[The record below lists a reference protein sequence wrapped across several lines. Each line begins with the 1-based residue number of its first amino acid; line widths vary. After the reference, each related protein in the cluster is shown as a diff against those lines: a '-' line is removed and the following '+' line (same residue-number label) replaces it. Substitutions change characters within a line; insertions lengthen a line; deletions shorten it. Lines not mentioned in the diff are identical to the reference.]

1 MQTQSHT
8 RSAKTISG
16 RKDET
21 LSFMVER
28 TGLSALPLALVPAV
42 VMDTETTGLDTAS
55 DRIVE
60 IAAVRITDGCAD
72 PASAFQELVNPG
84 IAIPASSTAIHTI
97 TDADVAD
104 ADGIANVIPR
114 FSRWTGN
121 AVVIGYSIGFDLA
134 VLKAEHLRHGLR
146 WNAPR
151 SLDVRHLVELVAED
165 LPEQS
170 LDTAAAW
177 LGVPV
182 TDRHRALGDAIVT
195 LNVFQAL
202 LPKLKQ
208 RGVVT
213 LAQAERACLEHASRR
228 HGEARA
234 GWHDVVDPGRTAPS
248 NVADYAR
255 IDSFPYRHRTG
266 DIMHSPPLSVSG
278 TTKMSEA
285 LALTMRKQVS
295 SVFVA
300 PETEPDDIGILTERD
315 MLRAIEANGA
325 KALDM
330 PVSRLAAFP
339 LVTVAA
345 DEFIYRAISIM
356 ARRGFRH
363 LGVTGTD
370 GKLVGALSAR
380 DLLKQR
386 ADTAV
391 ALGNDIDTASST
403 EELGKVWA
411 RLTTVVRAL
420 VSEDVDARDIAAVIS
435 RELRSLTQR
444 ACELGEAAMETRGK
458 GPPPQPYAMF
468 VLGSGGRGESLL
480 AMDQD
485 NAIVFGKG
493 DPGSVADLWFA
504 ELGAVVAD
512 TLNDAGVSHC
522 KGGIM
527 ASNSEWRM
535 DAGHWRDVVSQWLS
549 KSRPED
555 ILSADIFF
563 DAKAVHGD
571 NALLDTLR
579 MDALRG
585 AQKAHG
591 FLNAMQLRAGEF
603 TSPVGWFGRWKL
615 EDGRVDLKRAGL
627 MPLFSA
633 ARILALRHAVSEPST
648 PGRLEA
654 VRAAGIDAA
663 HVIDD
668 LIEAH
673 KILLSAILR
682 QQLRDIEAG
691 LKLGNS
697 VNPAEMSG
705 HDLQQ
710 IRWAI
715 DQVPKVRDL
724 LGIPAYG

>member
-1 MQTQSHT
+1 
-8 RSAKTISG
+8 
-16 RKDET
+16 
-21 LSFMVER
+21 MVER

-42 VMDTETTGLDTAS
+42 VMDTETTGLNTAS
-55 DRIVE
+55 DRVVE
-60 IAAVRITDGCAD
+60 IAAVRITDGRAEPD
-72 PASAFQELVNPG
+72 SAFQVMVNPG
-84 IAIPASSTAIHTI
+84 IAIPASSTAIHAI
-97 TDADVAD
+97 TDADVTD
-104 ADGIANVIPR
+104 ADGIAEVIPM
-114 FSRWTGN
+114 FSQWTGN

-134 VLKAEHLRHGLR
+134 ILKAEHERHGLR
-146 WNAPR
+146 WSAPR

-177 LGVPV
+177 LGIPV
-182 TDRHRALGDAIVT
+182 ADRHRALGDAIVT
-195 LNVFQAL
+195 LDLFQAL
-202 LPKLKQ
+202 VPKLKQ
-208 RGVVT
+208 RGIIT
-213 LAQAERACLEHASRR
+213 LAQAERACLKRASRH
-228 HGEARA
+228 HGEAQA
-234 GWHDVVDPGRTAPS
+234 GWHDVVDPGRTAPL
-248 NVADYAR
+248 NITEYAR
-255 IDSFPYRHRTG
+255 LDSFPYRHRTG

-278 TTKMSEA
+278 TTKMSDA
-285 LALTMRKQVS
+285 LTLALRKQVS
-295 SVFVA
+295 SVFVKPGA
-300 PETEPDDIGILTERD
+300 NSEQLGILTERD
-315 MLRAIEANGA
+315 MLRAIEANGT

-330 PVSRLAAFP
+330 PVSKFMAFP

-345 DEFIYRAISIM
+345 DEFVYRAISVM

-363 LGVTGTD
+363 LGVTGSD

-391 ALGNDIDTASST
+391 ALGNDIDMASST

-420 VSEDVDARDIAAVIS
+420 VSEDVDPRDIAAVIS

-444 ACELGEAAMETRGK
+444 ACVLGEMEMELRGK
-458 GPPPQPYAMF
+458 GSPPQPYAMF

-485 NAIVFGKG
+485 NAIVFRGG
-493 DPGSVADLWFA
+493 EPGGAVDVWFG
-504 ELGAVVAD
+504 ELGTVVAD

-527 ASNSEWRM
+527 ACNSEWRM
-535 DAGHWRDVVSQWLS
+535 DTGRWRDVVSQWLS

-555 ILSADIFF
+555 ILNADIFF
-563 DAKAVHGD
+563 DAKAVHGESV
-571 NALLDTLR
+571 LLDTLR
-579 MDALRG
+579 MDALRA
-585 AQKAHG
+585 AQNAPG
-591 FLNAMQLRAGEF
+591 FLNAMQMRAAEF
-603 TSPVGWFGRWKL
+603 TSPVGWFGKWKL
-615 EDGRVDLKRAGL
+615 KDGRVDLKRSGL

-633 ARILALRHAVSEPST
+633 ARVLALRHGVSEPST

-654 VRAAGIDAA
+654 VREAGIEAA

-691 LKLGNS
+691 LKLGNAMD
-697 VNPAEMSG
+697 PAQMSG

-710 IRWAI
+710 VRWAI

-724 LGIPAYG
+724 LGVPAYG

>member
-1 MQTQSHT
+1 
-8 RSAKTISG
+8 
-16 RKDET
+16 
-21 LSFMVER
+21 MVER

-60 IAAVRITDGCAD
+60 IAAVRITNGRAD
-72 PASAFQELVNPG
+72 PASAFQVLVNPG

-97 TDADVAD
+97 TDTDVAD
-104 ADGIANVIPR
+104 ADDIANVIPQ
-114 FSRWTGN
+114 FSQWAGN
-121 AVVIGYSIGFDLA
+121 AVMIGYSIGFDLA
-134 VLKAEHLRHGLR
+134 VLKAEHVRHGLR

-177 LGVPV
+177 LRVPV
-182 TDRHRALGDAIVT
+182 TDRHRALGDAVVT
-195 LNVFQAL
+195 LDVFQAL
-202 LPKLKQ
+202 LPRLKQ
-208 RGVVT
+208 RGIIT
-213 LAQAERACLEHASRR
+213 LAQAERACLERASRY

-234 GWHDVVDPGRTAPS
+234 GWHDVVDPARTSPS
-248 NVADYAR
+248 DVTDYAR
-255 IDSFPYRHRTG
+255 IDSFPNRHRTG

-278 TTKMSEA
+278 NTIMSEA
-285 LALTMRKQVS
+285 LALVLRKQVS
-295 SVFVA
+295 SVFVNPGA
-300 PETEPDDIGILTERD
+300 GTEQPGILTERD
-315 MLRAIEANGA
+315 MLRAIDANGT
-325 KALDM
+325 KALDL
-330 PVSRLAAFP
+330 PVSRFAAFP

-363 LGVTGTD
+363 LGVTDAD
-370 GKLVGALSAR
+370 GKLAGALSAR

-391 ALGNDIDTASST
+391 ALGNDIDTASTT

-420 VSEDVDARDIAAVIS
+420 VSEDVDPRDIAAVIS

-444 ACELGEAAMETRGK
+444 ACVLGEAAMEMRGK

-485 NAIVFGKG
+485 NALVFGKG
-493 DPGSVADLWFA
+493 GPGSDADVWFA
-504 ELGAVVAD
+504 ELGAIVAD

-527 ASNSEWRM
+527 ASSGEWRM

-555 ILSADIFF
+555 ILNADIFF

-571 NALLDTLR
+571 DALLDTLR
-579 MDALRG
+579 VDALHA

-591 FLNAMQLRAGEF
+591 FLNAMQTRAGEF
-603 TSPVGWFGRWKL
+603 TSPVGWFGKWKL

-627 MPLFSA
+627 MPLFST
-633 ARILALRHAVSEPST
+633 ARVLALRHGVAEAST
-648 PGRLEA
+648 PGRLDA
-654 VRAAGIDAA
+654 VRMAGIEAA

-697 VNPAEMSG
+697 MNPAEMTG

-710 IRWAI
+710 VRWAI

>member
-1 MQTQSHT
+1 M
-8 RSAKTISG
+8 
-16 RKDET
+16 
-21 LSFMVER
+21 SFKVEK
-28 TGLSALPLALVPAV
+28 TGLSALPLNLVPAV
-42 VMDTETTGLDTAS
+42 VIDTETTGLDPAS

-60 IAAVRITDGCAD
+60 IAAVRITDGQAEPD
-72 PASAFQELVNPG
+72 RAFQVMVNPG
-84 IAIPASSTAIHTI
+84 ISIPSSSTAIHTI
-97 TDADVAD
+97 TDADVAT
-104 ADGIANVIPR
+104 ADGIADVIPV
-114 FSRWTGN
+114 FSQWIGN
-121 AVVIGYSIGFDLA
+121 AIMIGYSIGFDLA
-134 VLKAEHLRHGLR
+134 VLKAEHQRHDVR
-146 WNAPR
+146 WQAPR
-151 SLDVRHLVELVAED
+151 SLDVRHLVALIARD

-208 RGVVT
+208 RGIVT

-228 HGEARA
+228 HGEAQA

-248 NVADYAR
+248 NVTDYAR

-266 DIMHSPPLSVSG
+266 DIIHSPPLCVSG
-278 TTKMSEA
+278 TAKMSEA
-285 LALTMRKQVS
+285 LTLAIQRQVS
-295 SVFVA
+295 SVFVVS
-300 PETEPDDIGILTERD
+300 ETGSDDIGILTERD
-315 MLRAIEANGA
+315 MLRAIEANGT
-325 KALDM
+325 KALAT
-330 PVSRLAAFP
+330 PVNKFAFFP

-345 DEFIYRAISIM
+345 DEFVYRAISLM

-391 ALGNDIDTASST
+391 ALGHDIDTAMST
-403 EELGKVWA
+403 DALGKVWA

-420 VSEDVDARDIAAVIS
+420 VSEDVDPRDIAAVLS

-444 ACELGEAAMETRGK
+444 ACELGEAAMALQGK

-480 AMDQD
+480 AMDPD
-485 NAIVFGKG
+485 NAIIFDNG
-493 DPGSVADLWFA
+493 DPGGDADLWFA
-504 ELGAVVAD
+504 GLGKIVAD

-535 DAGHWRDVVSQWLS
+535 DARRWRDVVAQWLS

-555 ILSADIFF
+555 ILNADIFF

-571 NALLDTLR
+571 SALLDSLR
-579 MDALRG
+579 TDAVC
-585 AQKAHG
+585 AAHNAHG
-591 FLNAMQLRAGEF
+591 FLNAMQMRAGEF
-603 TSPVGWFGRWKL
+603 TSPVSWFGKWKL

-633 ARILALRHAVSEPST
+633 ARVLALRHGVSELST
-648 PGRLEA
+648 PARFEA
-654 VRAAGIDAA
+654 VRAAGVEAA
-663 HVIDD
+663 HVIND

-673 KILLSAILR
+673 QVLLSAILR

-691 LKLGNS
+691 LTLGNS
-697 VNPAEMSG
+697 VDPAQMSG
-705 HDLQQ
+705 HDKQQ
-710 IRWAI
+710 VRWAI

-724 LGIPAYG
+724 LGIPAYS

>member
-1 MQTQSHT
+1 M
-8 RSAKTISG
+8 
-16 RKDET
+16 
-21 LSFMVER
+21 SFMVER
-28 TGLSALPLALVPAV
+28 TGLSALPLTLVPAV

-60 IAAVRITDGCAD
+60 IAAIRITDGRAEPD
-72 PASAFQELVNPG
+72 SAFQVLVNPG
-84 IAIPASSTAIHTI
+84 IAVPASSTSIHTI

-104 ADGIANVIPR
+104 ADGIAEVIPV

-121 AVVIGYSIGFDLA
+121 AIMIGYSIGFDLA
-134 VLKAEHLRHGLR
+134 MLKAEHQRHGLR
-146 WNAPR
+146 WSAPR

-182 TDRHRALGDAIVT
+182 AGRHRALGDATVT
-195 LNVFQAL
+195 LNLFQAL

-208 RGVVT
+208 RGIIT
-213 LAQAERACLEHASRR
+213 LAQAERACLERASRY
-228 HGEARA
+228 HGEAHA
-234 GWHDVVDPGRTAPS
+234 GWHDVVDPGRTAPL
-248 NVADYAR
+248 NITDYAR

-266 DIMHSPPLSVSG
+266 DIMQSPPLSVSG
-278 TTKMSEA
+278 TTKMSA
-285 LALTMRKQVS
+285 ALTLALRNQVS
-295 SVFVA
+295 SVFVKPGA
-300 PETEPDDIGILTERD
+300 GTDELGILTERD
-315 MLRAIEANGA
+315 ILRAIEANGT
-325 KALDM
+325 KALEM
-330 PVSRLAAFP
+330 PVKKFAAFP

-345 DEFIYRAISIM
+345 DEFVYRAISVM

-403 EELGKVWA
+403 AELGKVWA

-420 VSEDVDARDIAAVIS
+420 ISEDVDPRDIAAVIS

-444 ACELGEAAMETRGK
+444 ACVLGEAEMELRGD

-485 NAIVFGKG
+485 NAIVFDRG
-493 DPGSVADLWFA
+493 DPGGAADLWFA
-504 ELGAVVAD
+504 KLGTLVAD

-535 DAGHWRDVVSQWLS
+535 DARQWRVVVSQWLS

-555 ILSADIFF
+555 ILNADIFF
-563 DAKAVHGD
+563 DAKTVHGD
-571 NALLDTLR
+571 SALLDTLR
-579 MDALRG
+579 MDALRA
-585 AQKAHG
+585 AQSAHG
-591 FLNAMQLRAGEF
+591 FLNAMQMRAGEF
-603 TSPVGWFGRWKL
+603 TSPVGWFGKWKL

-633 ARILALRHAVSEPST
+633 ARVLALRHGVSEPST
-648 PGRLEA
+648 PGRFEA
-654 VRAAGIDAA
+654 VRAVGIEAA

-697 VNPAEMSG
+697 IDPAQMSG
-705 HDLQQ
+705 HDIQQ
-710 IRWAI
+710 VRWAI

>member
-1 MQTQSHT
+1 
-8 RSAKTISG
+8 
-16 RKDET
+16 
-21 LSFMVER
+21 MVEKS
-28 TGLSALPLALVPAV
+28 GLSALPLSLVPAA
-42 VMDTETTGLDTAS
+42 VMDTETTGLNTAS

-60 IAAVRITDGCAD
+60 IAAMRIVDGRAQPD
-72 PASAFQELVNPG
+72 EAFQALINPG
-84 IAIPASSTAIHTI
+84 MPIPGSSTAIHTI

-104 ADGIANVIPR
+104 AGSFADVLPALSQWI
-114 FSRWTGN
+114 GN
-121 AVVIGYSIGFDLA
+121 AVVIGYCIGFDLA
-134 VLKAEHLRHGLR
+134 MLQAEHRRHGLR
-146 WNAPR
+146 WHAPR
-151 SLDVRHLVELVAED
+151 SLCVRHLAELVAQD

-170 LDTAAAW
+170 LDTTAAW

-182 TDRHRALGDAIVT
+182 TDRHRALGDVLVT

-208 RGVVT
+208 RGIVT

-228 HGEARA
+228 HGEAQA

-248 NVADYAR
+248 SIADYAR
-255 IDSFPYRHRTG
+255 LDSFPYRHRTG
-266 DIMHSPPLSVSG
+266 DSMRSPALCVSG
-278 TTKMSEA
+278 ATKMSEA
-285 LALTMRKQVS
+285 LSLLMNKQVS
-295 SVFVA
+295 SVFVT
-300 PETEPDDIGILTERD
+300 PDTGTEAIGILTERD
-315 MLRAIEANGA
+315 MLRAIEADGT
-325 KALDM
+325 KALAM
-330 PVSRLAAFP
+330 PVNRFAAFP

-345 DEFIYRAISIM
+345 DEFVYRAISAM

-363 LGVTGTD
+363 LGVTGAD
-370 GKLVGALSAR
+370 GDLVGALSAR

-391 ALGNDIDTASST
+391 ALGNDIDTARST
-403 EELGKVWA
+403 EELGRVWA

-444 ACELGEAAMETRGK
+444 ACELAEAEMALKGK
-458 GPPPQPYAMF
+458 GPPPQPFAMF

-485 NAIVFGKG
+485 NAIVFGNG
-493 DPGSVADLWFA
+493 DPGGDADRWFAGLGSIVADM
-504 ELGAVVAD
+504 
-512 TLNDAGVSHC
+512 LNDAGVSHC

-527 ASNSEWRM
+527 ASNAEWRM
-535 DAGHWRDVVSQWLS
+535 DTRHWRDVVSQWLS

-555 ILSADIFF
+555 ILNADIFF

-571 NALLDTLR
+571 SGLLDSLR
-579 MDALRG
+579 KDALDAARH
-585 AQKAHG
+585 ADG
-591 FLNAMQLRAGEF
+591 FLNAMRMRAGEF
-603 TSPVGWFGRWKL
+603 TSPLGWFGKWKL

-633 ARILALRHAVSEPST
+633 ARVLALRHGVRELST
-648 PGRLEA
+648 PARLEA
-654 VRAAGIDAA
+654 ARAAGIEAA
-663 HVIDD
+663 HVVND

-673 KILLSAILR
+673 RILLSAILR

-697 VNPAEMSG
+697 VTPAEMSG
-705 HDLQQ
+705 HDNQQ
-710 IRWAI
+710 VRWAI
-715 DQVPKVRDL
+715 EQVPKVRDL
-724 LGIPAYG
+724 LGIPAMS

>member
-1 MQTQSHT
+1 MQMQSHAK
-8 RSAKTISG
+8 SAKTNPC

-60 IAAVRITDGCAD
+60 IAAVRITDGRAD
-72 PASAFQELVNPG
+72 PASAFQVLVNPG
-84 IAIPASSTAIHTI
+84 IAIPVSSTAIHSI

-104 ADGIANVIPR
+104 ADGIAQVLPV
-114 FSRWTGN
+114 FSQWTGN
-121 AVVIGYSIGFDLA
+121 AIMIGYSIGFDLA

-146 WNAPR
+146 WSAPR

-177 LGVPV
+177 LGVPIAN
-182 TDRHRALGDAIVT
+182 RHRALGDATVT
-195 LNVFQAL
+195 LDVFQAL

-208 RGVVT
+208 RGVIT
-213 LAQAERACLEHASRR
+213 LAQAERACLERTSRR
-228 HGEARA
+228 HSEAQA
-234 GWHDVVDPGRTAPS
+234 GWHDVVDPGRTAPV
-248 NVADYAR
+248 NITDYAR

-266 DIMHSPPLSVSG
+266 DIMHSPPLTVSG
-278 TTKMSEA
+278 TTKMSDA
-285 LALTMRKQVS
+285 LALVLRKQVS
-295 SVFVA
+295 SVFVKPDA
-300 PETEPDDIGILTERD
+300 STEELGILTERD
-315 MLRAIEANGA
+315 MLRAIEANGT

-330 PVSRLAAFP
+330 SVSEFMAFP

-345 DEFIYRAISIM
+345 DEFVYRAISVM

-391 ALGNDIDTASST
+391 ALGHDIDTASST

-420 VSEDVDARDIAAVIS
+420 VLEDVDPRDIAAVIS

-444 ACELGEAAMETRGK
+444 ACVLGEAAMEMRGK

-485 NAIVFGKG
+485 NAIVFAKG
-493 DPGSVADLWFA
+493 GPGSDADLWFA
-504 ELGAVVAD
+504 ELGTLVAD
-512 TLNDAGVSHC
+512 TLNDAGVIYC

-549 KSRPED
+549 KSQPED
-555 ILSADIFF
+555 ILNADIFF
-563 DAKAVHGD
+563 DAKSVHGE
-571 NALLDTLR
+571 DTLLASLCA
-579 MDALRG
+579 DALRA
-585 AQKAHG
+585 AQNAHG
-591 FLNAMQLRAGEF
+591 FLSAMQMRAGEF
-603 TSPVGWFGRWKL
+603 TSPVGWFGKWKL

-633 ARILALRHAVSEPST
+633 ARVLALRHGVSESST
-648 PGRLEA
+648 PGRFEA
-654 VRAAGIDAA
+654 VRAAGIEAA

-697 VNPAEMSG
+697 MDPAQMSG

-710 IRWAI
+710 VRWAI

-724 LGIPAYG
+724 LGIPAYV

>member
-1 MQTQSHT
+1 M
-8 RSAKTISG
+8 
-16 RKDET
+16 
-21 LSFMVER
+21 SFKVEK
-28 TGLSALPLALVPAV
+28 TGLSALPLSLVPAV

-55 DRIVE
+55 DRIIE
-60 IAAVRITDGCAD
+60 IAAVRIRDGKPEPD
-72 PASAFQELVNPG
+72 TAFQVLVNPG
-84 IAIPASSTAIHTI
+84 ISVPAPSTAIHTI
-97 TDADVAD
+97 TDADVAGAD
-104 ADGIANVIPR
+104 AIADVIPA
-114 FSRWTGN
+114 FSQWIGN
-121 AVVIGYSIGFDLA
+121 AIVIGYSIGFDLA
-134 VLKAEHLRHGLR
+134 VLKAEHQRHSLR
-146 WNAPR
+146 WQAPR
-151 SLDVRHLVELVAED
+151 SLDVRHLVALVAEE

-177 LGVPV
+177 LGVTV
-182 TDRHRALGDAIVT
+182 TDRHRALGDAMAT
-195 LNVFQAL
+195 LDVFQAL
-202 LPKLKQ
+202 LPRLKQ
-208 RGVVT
+208 RGIVT

-228 HGEARA
+228 HGEAQA
-234 GWHDVVDPGRTAPS
+234 GWHDVVDPARTAPS

-278 TTKMSEA
+278 TTKISEA
-285 LALTMRKQVS
+285 LTLAMRKQVS
-295 SVFVA
+295 SVFVTS
-300 PETEPDDIGILTERD
+300 ETGSDDVGILTERD
-315 MLRAIEANGA
+315 MLRAIEAHGT

-330 PVSRLAAFP
+330 PVNGFAAFP
-339 LVTVAA
+339 LVSVAA
-345 DEFIYRAISIM
+345 DEFVYRAIAIM
-356 ARRGFRH
+356 ARHGFRH
-363 LGVTGTD
+363 LGVTGPD

-391 ALGNDIDTASST
+391 ALGDDIDTAMST
-403 EELGKVWA
+403 DELGKVWA

-420 VSEDVDARDIAAVIS
+420 VSEDVDPREIAAVIS

-444 ACELGEAAMETRGK
+444 ACELGEAAMELRGK

-485 NAIVFGKG
+485 NAIVFGNG
-493 DPGSVADLWFA
+493 DPGGESDLWFA
-504 ELGAVVAD
+504 ELGTIVAD

-527 ASNSEWRM
+527 ASNGEWRM
-535 DAGHWRDVVSQWLS
+535 DARHWRDVVSQWLS

-555 ILSADIFF
+555 ILNADIFF

-571 NALLDTLR
+571 GALLDRLR
-579 MDALRG
+579 MDAVH
-585 AQKAHG
+585 AAHKASG
-591 FLNAMQLRAGEF
+591 FLNAMQMRAGEF
-603 TSPVGWFGRWKL
+603 TSPVGWFGKWKL
-615 EDGRVDLKRAGL
+615 EDGRIDLKRAGL

-633 ARILALRHAVSEPST
+633 ARVLALRHGISELST
-648 PGRLEA
+648 PARFEA
-654 VRAAGIDAA
+654 ARAAGVEAA
-663 HVIDD
+663 HVIND

-673 KILLSAILR
+673 RILLSAILR

-697 VNPAEMSG
+697 VDPAQMSG
-705 HDLQQ
+705 HDKQQ
-710 IRWAI
+710 VRWAI

-724 LGIPAYG
+724 LGIPAYS

>member
-1 MQTQSHT
+1 M
-8 RSAKTISG
+8 
-16 RKDET
+16 
-21 LSFMVER
+21 SFTVER

-42 VMDTETTGLDTAS
+42 VMDTETTGLNAAS

-60 IAAVRITDGCAD
+60 IAAVRITDGRAEST
-72 PASAFQELVNPG
+72 SAFQVLVNPG

-97 TDADVAD
+97 TDADVAN
-104 ADGIANVIPR
+104 ADGIAHVIPL
-114 FSRWTGN
+114 FSQWTGN
-121 AVVIGYSIGFDLA
+121 AVMIGYSIGFDLA

-151 SLDVRHLVELVAED
+151 SLDVRHLVELVVKD

-182 TDRHRALGDAIVT
+182 ADRHRALGDATVT
-195 LNVFQAL
+195 LHVFQAL

-208 RGVVT
+208 RGIIT
-213 LAQAERACLEHASRR
+213 LAQAERACLERASRR
-228 HGEARA
+228 HSEAQA
-234 GWHDVVDPGRTAPS
+234 GWHDVVDPGRTAPF
-248 NVADYAR
+248 NITEYAR

-278 TTKMSEA
+278 TTKISDA
-285 LALTMRKQVS
+285 LALALRKQVS
-295 SVFVA
+295 SVFVK
-300 PETEPDDIGILTERD
+300 PDDGSDELGILTERD
-315 MLRAIEANGA
+315 MLRAIEANGS

-330 PVSRLAAFP
+330 PVSRFAAFP
-339 LVTVAA
+339 LITVAA
-345 DEFIYRAISIM
+345 DEFVYRAISVM

-363 LGVTGTD
+363 LGVTGAH
-370 GKLVGALSAR
+370 GELVGALSAR

-391 ALGNDIDTASST
+391 ALGHEIDTATST
-403 EELGKVWA
+403 QELGKVWA

-420 VSEDVDARDIAAVIS
+420 VSEDVDPRDIAAVIS

-444 ACELGEAAMETRGK
+444 ACVLGEAAMELQGN
-458 GPPPQPYAMF
+458 GPAPQPYSMF

-493 DPGSVADLWFA
+493 EPGGDADLWFA
-504 ELGAVVAD
+504 ELGTLVAD

-535 DAGHWRDVVSQWLS
+535 DASHWRDVVSQWLS

-555 ILSADIFF
+555 ILNADIFF
-563 DAKAVHGD
+563 DAKTVHGD
-571 NALLDTLR
+571 GALLDTLR
-579 MDALRG
+579 MDALRA
-585 AQKAHG
+585 AQSAHG
-591 FLNAMQLRAGEF
+591 FLNAMKMRAGEF
-603 TSPVGWFGRWKL
+603 TSPVGWFGKWKL

-633 ARILALRHAVSEPST
+633 ARVLALRHGVSEPST
-648 PGRLEA
+648 PGRFEA
-654 VRAAGIDAA
+654 VRAAGIEAA

-697 VNPAEMSG
+697 IDPAQMSG
-705 HDLQQ
+705 HDIQQ
-710 IRWAI
+710 VRWAI

>member
-1 MQTQSHT
+1 
-8 RSAKTISG
+8 
-16 RKDET
+16 
-21 LSFMVER
+21 MVDR
-28 TGLSALPLALVPAV
+28 TGLSALPLALVQAV
-42 VMDTETTGLDTAS
+42 VMDTETTGLNTAS
-55 DRIVE
+55 DRVVE
-60 IAAVRITDGCAD
+60 IAAVRITDGRAD
-72 PASAFQELVNPG
+72 PASAFQVLVNPG

-97 TDADVAD
+97 TDADVAG
-104 ADGIANVIPR
+104 ADDIASVIPE
-114 FSRWTGN
+114 FSQWTGN
-121 AVVIGYSIGFDLA
+121 AVVIGYSVGFDLA
-134 VLKAEHLRHGLR
+134 VLKAEHVRHGLR

-177 LGVPV
+177 LGVQV
-182 TDRHRALGDAIVT
+182 TDRHRALGDAMVT

-208 RGVVT
+208 RGIIT
-213 LAQAERACLEHASRR
+213 LAQAERACLERASRY
-228 HGEARA
+228 HGEASA
-234 GWHDVVDPGRTAPS
+234 GWHDVVDPARTSPL

-255 IDSFPYRHRTG
+255 IDSFPFRHRTG
-266 DIMHSPPLSVSG
+266 DIMRSPPLSVFGS
-278 TTKMSEA
+278 TTMSEA
-285 LALTMRKQVS
+285 LALALRKEVS
-295 SVFVA
+295 SVFVK
-300 PETEPDDIGILTERD
+300 PDSGAEEVGILTERD

-363 LGVTGTD
+363 LGVTGAD
-370 GKLVGALSAR
+370 GKLAGALSAR

-391 ALGNDIDTASST
+391 ALGNDIDTAGST

-411 RLTTVVRAL
+411 GLTTVVRAL
-420 VSEDVDARDIAAVIS
+420 VSEDVDSHDIAAVIS

-444 ACELGEAAMETRGK
+444 ACVLGEAAMEMRGK

-485 NAIVFGKG
+485 NAIIFAKG
-493 DPGSVADLWFA
+493 GPGSDADLWFA
-504 ELGAVVAD
+504 ELGIVVAD

-535 DAGHWRDVVSQWLS
+535 DAGHWRVVVSQWLS
-549 KSRPED
+549 KSQPED
-555 ILSADIFF
+555 ILNADIFF
-563 DAKAVHGD
+563 DAKSVHGE
-571 NALLDTLR
+571 DTLLASLR
-579 MDALRG
+579 ADALRA
-585 AQKAHG
+585 AQNAHG
-591 FLNAMQLRAGEF
+591 FLSAMQMRAGEF
-603 TSPVGWFGRWKL
+603 TSPVGWFGQWRL

-633 ARILALRHAVSEPST
+633 ARVLALRHGVAEPST
-648 PGRLEA
+648 PGRLDA
-654 VRAAGIDAA
+654 VRTAGIEAA

-697 VNPAEMSG
+697 MDPAQMSG

-710 IRWAI
+710 VRWAI